1 LASKGKRRK
10 DLETSAAEELI
21 REWLGRQ
28 LPQDPFDWLQEGLGS
43 VIETPDDRKFDIIF
57 GSIPRKLGKGDLEL
71 SRADVSKAE
80 GARHGWNP
88 ANWSID
94 IAARVLLLSM
104 VSRVSDFNFAKKF
117 SELHRTADL
126 GEAVALF
133 LGLPLYRGGDRLID
147 TVAVGLRTNVKAE
160 FKAIAHRNPYPLEV
174 FSENTWNNMILKAL
188 FIGVSLHPIEGLDK
202 RANSDLARILTDYAH
217 ERWAAGRSVSPELW
231 RCIGPFADNG
241 MLADLDHVLTN
252 GTETEKFAAA
262 LALKTSPNCKLRD
275 EILARYSSLVS
286 KLKAKKISW
295 KTIHQSMLNRKE
307 GATRMLNYEVE
318 MSKNG

>member
-1 LASKGKRRK
+1 
-10 DLETSAAEELI
+10 
-21 REWLGRQ
+21 
-28 LPQDPFDWLQEGLGS
+28 
-43 VIETPDDRKFDIIF
+43 
-57 GSIPRKLGKGDLEL
+57 
-71 SRADVSKAE
+71 
-80 GARHGWNP
+80 
-88 ANWSID
+88 
-94 IAARVLLLSM
+94 
-104 VSRVSDFNFAKKF
+104 
-117 SELHRTADL
+117 
-126 GEAVALF
+126 
-133 LGLPLYRGGDRLID
+133 
-147 TVAVGLRTNVKAE
+147 
-160 FKAIAHRNPYPLEV
+160 
-174 FSENTWNNMILKAL
+174 MILKAL